1 MTTQT
6 NDVSHFLSSDQ
17 KALIKQ
23 AIVQAEK
30 ATSGEIKVH
39 IEEHCEGNV
48 LDRATQVFGRL
59 GLHKTRMRNGVL
71 IYLAYLDRKFAI
83 LGDSGINAVV
93 PNNFWDNIKVHMQT
107 RFRGG
112 RYAEGLVEGISMAAD
127 QLKRHFPFLSS
138 DKNELS
144 DEISFGS

>member
-1 MTTQT
+1 METTT
-6 NDVSHFLSSDQ
+6 SVEDFLNSEQ

-30 ATSGEIKVH
+30 STSGEIKVH

-59 GLHKTRMRNGVL
+59 GMHKTRMRNGVL
-71 IYLAYLDRKFAI
+71 IYLAYIDRKFAI

-93 PNNFWDNIKVHMQT
+93 PDRFWDNIKVHMQT
-107 RFRGG
+107 RFRAG
-112 RYAEGLVEGISMAAD
+112 RYADGLVEGVSMASE
-127 QLKRHFPFLSS
+127 QLRRHFPFLAG